1 MIVLTPRVS
10 EKAYKQHGEGTYV
23 FNVSVNANK
32 AGVIAAV
39 KEQYGVDA
47 ADVRFVVKKGKPVR
61 VNRGKRA
68 YPGNTVRSTTK
79 KPMFVWLAMPSWN
92 YLRKVRRTSNVC
104 DQGKE
109 QPTRPNS
116 LWRMAR

>member
-10 EKAYKQHGEGTYV
+10 EKAYKLHGDGTYV
-23 FNVSVNANK
+23 FNVSMDANK
-32 AGVIAAV
+32 AGVITAV

-68 YPGNTVRSTTK
+68 YPGNAVRTTTK
-79 KPMFVWLAMPSWN
+79 KAYVRLAGDAK
-92 YLRKVRRTSNVC
+92 LELF
-104 DQGKE
+104 KE
-109 QPTRPNS
+109 ES
-116 LWRMAR
+116 EEK